1 MEDIDLDRLEGVLGG
16 HERAANSL
24 IPLLQGAQE
33 VYGWLPQPVI
43 DRVAEHLNLPAS
55 TVYGVVTFYA
65 QFYLAPQGRHNV
77 RVCQGTAC
85 HVKGSSD
92 IIAALKR
99 KLGIEPGQTTDD
111 LSLTLERVAC
121 VGSCA
126 LAPVVVVD
134 GRVYGQTTPNKTLR
148 LVDGLLGS

>member
-1 MEDIDLDRLEGVLGG
+1 MENVDLEKLDAILEQHDR
-16 HERAANSL
+16 ATSSL
-24 IPLLQGAQE
+24 IPILQEAQAA
-33 VYGWLPQPVI
+33 YGWLPQPVI
-43 DRVAEHLNLPAS
+43 DSIAEHLNIPSS

-85 HVKGSSD
+85 HVKGSSN

-99 KLGIEPGQTTDD
+99 ELGIGPGQTTDD
-111 LSLTLERVAC
+111 LSLSLERVAC

-134 GRVYGQTTPNKTLR
+134 GEVHGRMTPEKTLK
-148 LVDGLLGS
+148 VVKGLG

>member
-1 MEDIDLDRLEGVLGG
+1 MEDTDLDKLEGVLAA
-16 HERAANSL
+16 HDRAANSL
-24 IPLLQGAQE
+24 IPLLQDAQDAC
-33 VYGWLPQPVI
+33 GWLPQPVI
-43 DRVAEHLNLPAS
+43 DRIAEHLNLPAS

-77 RVCQGTAC
+77 RACQGTAC
-85 HVKGSSD
+85 HVKGSSN

-99 KLGIEPGQTTDD
+99 ELGIEPGQTMDD
-111 LSLTLERVAC
+111 LRLSLERVAC

-134 GRVYGQTTPNKTLR
+134 GEVHGRMTPEKTLK
-148 LVDGLLGS
+148 VVKGLE

>member
-1 MEDIDLDRLEGVLGG
+1 MEDIDLGKLEGVLGA
-16 HERAANSL
+16 HDRAVSSL
-24 IPLLQGAQE
+24 IPLLQDAQD
-33 VYGWLPQPVI
+33 VHGWLPQPVI

-85 HVKGSSD
+85 HVKGSSN

-99 KLGIEPGQTTDD
+99 ELGIEPGQTTDD
-111 LSLTLERVAC
+111 LSLSLERVAC

-134 GRVYGQTTPNKTLR
+134 GEVHGRMTLEKTLK
-148 LVDGLLGS
+148 VVKGLG